1 MCIVHT
7 CKRLLSKG
15 PAHEHENVTQPPIE
29 DLGLVELYLDNEH
42 YDEYESILEIDLE
55 NNSQIGVDNLER
67 VTNSSPDLSHS
78 SVHSYL
84 EVVSEN
90 GHIFFPYQ
98 QMVDIEPTDIHEYE
112 TPVDKDIKD
121 LITDM
126 LNPEV
131 QLDSKSSNE
140 HALNDPVD
148 IAVELQNG
156 EQMLHD
162 ANTQQHDVS

>member
-29 DLGLVELYLDNEH
+29 DLSLVELYLHNEH
-42 YDEYESILEIDLE
+42 YGEYESILEYDLE
-55 NNSQIGVDNLER
+55 SNSQIGVDNFGR
-67 VTNSSPDLSHS
+67 VTNSSPDISNS

-84 EVVSEN
+84 EVVGEN
-90 GHIFFPYQ
+90 GHIFPYQ
-98 QMVDIEPTDIHEYE
+98 LMVEIEPTDIHEYE
-112 TPVDKDIKD
+112 PPVDKDIKD
-121 LITDM
+121 IITDI

-131 QLDSKSSNE
+131 QLDNKSSNE
-140 HALNDPVD
+140 HALKDSVD

-162 ANTQQHDVS
+162 TNTQQHDIS